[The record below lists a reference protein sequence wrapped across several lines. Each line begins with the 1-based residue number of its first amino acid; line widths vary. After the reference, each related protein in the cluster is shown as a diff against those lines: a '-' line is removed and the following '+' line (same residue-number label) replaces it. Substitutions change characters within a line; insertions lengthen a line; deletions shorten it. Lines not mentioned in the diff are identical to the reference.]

1 MIRTVSYLSTKSL
14 LLLVVAALALPT
26 AAMAGHQNFRSNS
39 VGGISID
46 AQGVVGLASVD
57 SQRML
62 RAEMVKALEK
72 APGELNAPT
81 EMRKVSL
88 RGLNA
93 AIKDAQANNL
103 GVLPDEVKY
112 LAGLQRIEYVFVY
125 PEEND
130 IVLAGPGEG
139 WTVDDHGTVV
149 GVTTGRPVLLLE
161 DLVVALQSVD
171 NARNGGITC
180 SIDPT
185 QQGRI
190 NFQQYMSNVKRA
202 SQMSPALVQGI
213 ERAMGMQDVTVQ
225 GVPQTSHFARVL
237 VGADYRMKRIAMGH
251 DKAPVRGLKS
261 FVETASVAVL
271 NANAAPRWWLAC
283 NYEPLAKSED
293 GLAWQLRGPGVK
305 AMTEDEIITA
315 DGKVQQ
321 TGKEGLAAKAWAD
334 KMTANYEELSGED
347 KIFGELRNI
356 MDMCVVAALIS
367 KENMLKKANLDL
379 PMLGDATNSMTQS
392 EYYAPKN
399 VPSIV
404 SAGKKGRNWVITVS
418 GGVDIDSWTVASN
431 SEAVPTMQ
439 PLREQNAKS
448 GDATWWWN

>member
-1 MIRTVSYLSTKSL
+1 MIRTVSHFSTKSL
-14 LLLVVAALALPT
+14 LLLVVAALTLPT
-26 AAMAGHQNFRSNS
+26 TTFAGHQTFRSNS

-46 AQGVVGLASVD
+46 AQGVVSLASVD

-62 RAEMVKALEK
+62 RAEMMKALEK
-72 APGELNAPT
+72 APGELNAPVP
-81 EMRKVSL
+81 MRKVSL

-93 AIKDAQANNL
+93 AIKDAQENNL

-139 WTVDDHGTVV
+139 WTVDEYGTVV

-161 DLVVALQSVD
+161 DLVVALQTVE
-171 NARNGGITC
+171 NARTGGITC

-185 QQGRI
+185 QQGRV
-190 NFQQYMSNVKRA
+190 NFQQYMKNVR
-202 SQMSPALVQGI
+202 QFSPQAVRGI
-213 ERAMGMQDVTVQ
+213 EAAMGMQDVTVH

-251 DKAPVRGLKS
+251 DKSGVRGLPS
-261 FVETASVAVL
+261 FVDIASVGAL
-271 NANAAPRWWLAC
+271 QANAAPRWWLAC

-293 GLAWQLRGPGVK
+293 GLAWHLRGPGVK
-305 AMTEDEIITA
+305 AMTEDEIITE
-315 DGKVQQ
+315 DGKVVQ
-321 TGKEGLAAKAWAD
+321 TGKEGAVAKKWAD
-334 KMTANYEELSGED
+334 LMTTQYEELSGED

-367 KENMLKKANLDL
+367 KENMLKKADLEL
-379 PMLGDATNSMTQS
+379 PMMGESTNSMTQQ

-404 SAGKKGRNWVITVS
+404 SALKKGRNWVITVS
-418 GGVDIDSWTVASN
+418 GGVDINSWAVADN
-431 SEAVPTMQ
+431 NEAVATMQ
-439 PLREQNAKS
+439 PLREQNAKT
-448 GDATWWWN
+448 GGATWWWN

>member
-1 MIRTVSYLSTKSL
+1 MIRTVSHFSTKSL

-26 AAMAGHQNFRSNS
+26 TTFAGHQSFRSNS

-46 AQGVVGLASVD
+46 AQGVVSLASVD

-62 RAEMVKALEK
+62 RAEMMKALEK
-72 APGELNAPT
+72 APGELNAPVP
-81 EMRKVSL
+81 MRKVSL

-93 AIKDAQANNL
+93 AIKDAQENNL

-139 WTVDDHGTVV
+139 WTVDEYGTVV

-161 DLVVALQSVD
+161 DLVVALQTVE
-171 NARNGGITC
+171 NARTGGITC

-185 QQGRI
+185 EQGRV
-190 NFQQYMSNVKRA
+190 NFHNYMKNVR
-202 SQMSPALVQGI
+202 QFSPQAVRGI
-213 ERAMGMQDVTVQ
+213 EAAMGMQDVTVH

-251 DKAPVRGLKS
+251 DKSGVRGLPS
-261 FVETASVAVL
+261 FVDIASVGAL
-271 NANAAPRWWLAC
+271 QANAAPRWWLAC

-293 GLAWQLRGPGVK
+293 GLAWHLRGPGVK
-305 AMTEDEIITA
+305 AMTEDEIITE
-315 DGKVQQ
+315 DGKVVQ
-321 TGKEGLAAKAWAD
+321 TGKEGAIAKKWANL
-334 KMTANYEELSGED
+334 MTAQYEELSGED

-367 KENMLKKANLDL
+367 KENMLKKADLDL
-379 PMLGDATNSMTQS
+379 PMMGESTNSMTQQ

-404 SAGKKGRNWVITVS
+404 SALKKGRNWVITVS
-418 GGVDIDSWTVASN
+418 GGVDINSWAVADN
-431 SEAVPTMQ
+431 NEAVATMQ
-439 PLREQNAKS
+439 PLREQNAKT
-448 GDATWWWN
+448 GGATWWWN

>member
-1 MIRTVSYLSTKSL
+1 MIRTVSHLSTKSL

-26 AAMAGHQNFRSNS
+26 SAMAGHQNFRSNS

-46 AQGVVGLASVD
+46 AQGVVSLASVD

-62 RAEMVKALEK
+62 RAEMLKALEK
-72 APGELNAPT
+72 APGELNAPVP
-81 EMRKVSL
+81 MRKVSL

-93 AIKDAQANNL
+93 AIKDAQENNL

-125 PEEND
+125 PEQND

-139 WTVDDHGTVV
+139 WTVDEYGTVV

-161 DLVVALQSVD
+161 DLVVALQTVE

-185 QQGRI
+185 EQGRV
-190 NFQQYMSNVKRA
+190 NFHQYMKSVR
-202 SQMSPALVQGI
+202 QFSPAAVKGI
-213 ERAMGMQDVTVQ
+213 EAAMGMQDVTVH

-251 DKAPVRGLKS
+251 DKSGVRGLPS
-261 FVETASVAVL
+261 FVDIASVRAL
-271 NANAAPRWWLAC
+271 QANAAPRWWLAC

-305 AMTEDEIITA
+305 AMTEDEIITE
-315 DGKVQQ
+315 DGKVVQ
-321 TGKEGLAAKAWAD
+321 TGKEGALAKKWAD
-334 KMTANYEELSGED
+334 LMTAQYEELSGED

-367 KENMLKKANLDL
+367 KENMLKKANIEL
-379 PMLGDATNSMTQS
+379 PMLGEATNSMTQQ

-404 SAGKKGRNWVITVS
+404 SALKKGNNWVLTVS
-418 GGVDIDSWTVASN
+418 GGVDINSWAVADN
-431 SEAVPTMQ
+431 NEAVPTME
-439 PLREQNAKS
+439 PLREQNAKT
-448 GDATWWWN
+448 GGATWWWN

>member
-1 MIRTVSYLSTKSL
+1 MIRTVSLLSTKTL
-14 LLLVVAALALPT
+14 LLLAIAALALPT
-26 AAMAGHQNFRSNS
+26 AAMAGHQSFRSNA

-46 AQGVVGLASVD
+46 AQGVIGLASVD

-62 RAEMVKALEK
+62 RAEMLKALAK
-72 APGELNAPT
+72 APGDLNAPVP
-81 EMRKVSL
+81 MRKVSL

-93 AIKDAQANNL
+93 AIKDAQENNL

-125 PEEND
+125 PEQND

-139 WTVDDHGTVV
+139 WTVDEYGTVV

-161 DLVVALQSVD
+161 DLVVALQTVE
-171 NARNGGITC
+171 NARTGGITC

-185 QQGRI
+185 EQGRV
-190 NFQQYMSNVKRA
+190 NFHQYMKSVK
-202 SQMSPALVQGI
+202 QFSPAAVKGI
-213 ERAMGMQDVTVQ
+213 EQAMGLQDVTIH

-251 DKAPVRGLKS
+251 DKSGVRGLPS
-261 FVETASVAVL
+261 FVDIASVGAL
-271 NANAAPRWWLAC
+271 QANAAPRWWLAC
-283 NYEPLAKSED
+283 NYEPLAKTED

-305 AMTEDEIITA
+305 AMTEDEIITE

-321 TGKEGLAAKAWAD
+321 TGKEGAIAKKWAD
-334 KMTANYEELSGED
+334 LMTAQYEELSGED

-367 KENMLKKANLDL
+367 KEDMLKKTNLEL
-379 PMLGDATNSMTQS
+379 PMLGDATNSMTQQ

-404 SAGKKGRNWVITVS
+404 SALKKGRNWVITVS
-418 GGVDIDSWTVASN
+418 GGVDINSWQVASN

-439 PLREQNAKS
+439 PLREQNAKTS
-448 GDATWWWN
+448 DATWWWN